1 MFIMEILGTF
11 KSADTEKLKEH
22 WLPLYSGEL
31 ACGLFG
37 ISEDFVEKYLSLDE
51 KFTQNKAST
60 FYVRA
65 SGDSM
70 SPRIEDQ
77 DILIVD
83 RSLKPLSGSIIAVF
97 YNGTPLCKQFIQLGA
112 KNFLSSYNKKYS
124 DIEILESDSLEI
136 FGVVIGLARDFN

>member
-1 MFIMEILGTF
+1 MKLLGQVIPP
-11 KSADTEKLKEH
+11 DDQDLRNH

-70 SPRIEDQ
+70 LPRIEDK
-77 DILIVD
+77 DILVVD
-83 RSLKPLSGSIIAVF
+83 RSITPLSGSIIAVF
-97 YNGTPLCKQFIQLGA
+97 FNGSPICKQF
-112 KNFLSSYNKKYS
+112 FVYNGKKYLRS
-124 DIEILESDSLEI
+124 FNTKYQDIEITEEDELEV